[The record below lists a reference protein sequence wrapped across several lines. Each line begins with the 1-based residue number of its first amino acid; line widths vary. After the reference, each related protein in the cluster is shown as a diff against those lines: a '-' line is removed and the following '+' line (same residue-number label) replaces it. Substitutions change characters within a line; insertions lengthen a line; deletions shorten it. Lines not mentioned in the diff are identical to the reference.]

1 MTKAHY
7 FFLLLY
13 CWTSSFSFAQT
24 PPLPLMT
31 QYLSLTSSQVR
42 TIVENNNAFNQFS
55 SDKQT
60 RISQVQAEIAQVTQA
75 SPIDPMGL
83 GVRYAEIEEICRELR
98 MNATQSQ
105 QQNRAILTDAQKV
118 KLQALQDAINL
129 MPVISEDQLDNLLA
143 SNTAQTA
150 SFTTSFAGFL
160 LGTPVSGT
168 GPGCIAP
175 GNTLPV
181 VTVPIPAPTA
191 KPKN

>member
-60 RISQVQAEIAQVTQA
+60 RISQVQGEIAQVTKA
-75 SPIDPMGL
+75 SRSIRWGL
-83 GVRYAEIEEICRELR
+83 VFAMR
-98 MNATQSQ
+98 
-105 QQNRAILTDAQKV
+105 
-118 KLQALQDAINL
+118 KLKRSAANC
-129 MPVISEDQLDNLLA
+129 A
-143 SNTAQTA
+143 
-150 SFTTSFAGFL
+150 
-160 LGTPVSGT
+160 
-168 GPGCIAP
+168 
-175 GNTLPV
+175 
-181 VTVPIPAPTA
+181 
-191 KPKN
+191 